1 MNEEPGFLG
10 NQQFLLSE
18 FSDTLFFSMTAL
30 ASVHTVHTVHTV
42 QQASSSSACEL
53 LRQLDRLR
61 GHALSTSS
69 HNLTACRARK
79 LITQMC
85 TVYFKVHLDS

>member
-1 MNEEPGFLG
+1 MNEEQGFLG

-30 ASVHTVHTVHTV
+30 ASVHTVHTV